1 MTRTA
6 RAKSAPAVGPGR
18 PRDADL
24 DTAIIHATRQRLAE
38 QGYSQISLSEIA
50 AAAGT
55 TRPSLYRR
63 WPTKLDLVVAALE
76 WGFRAQTD
84 SYPTEAISELE
95 PREAFIEAIR
105 RLDPAYFNADAM
117 LLMGNFMGEARRTPE
132 LLDVVRER
140 AVNPRL
146 AQLEAVL
153 LKLREDGRIRA
164 DTDVRTVATLC
175 FGAYFATFLRED
187 ADHRAIAERVCDTLW
202 PSMVADG

>member
-1 MTRTA
+1 MTP
-6 RAKSAPAVGPGR
+6 SAHATPAAAAGPGR

-24 DTAIIHATRQRLAE
+24 DTAIIQVTRERLAE

-55 TRPSLYRR
+55 TRPTLYRR
-63 WPTKLDLVVAALE
+63 WPTKLDLVIAALE
-76 WGFRAQTD
+76 WGFQAQTD
-84 SYPTEAISELE
+84 SYPSDAIAELE
-95 PREAFIEAIR
+95 PREAFVEAVR
-105 RLDPAYFNADAM
+105 RLDPAYFNEDAM

-132 LLDVVRER
+132 LLAIVRER

-153 LKLREDGRIRA
+153 QALQHGGGIRPEV
-164 DTDVRTVATLC
+164 DVRAVATLC

-187 ADHRAIAERVCDTLW
+187 ADHHAVAESVCDTLW
-202 PSMVADG
+202 PSLAP